1 MADRDL
7 DQVRA
12 ELARVRAELRR
23 TTHNHAATTR
33 LLEAQ
38 HRLMG
43 EEWELR
49 GGGVYR
55 SDGALRLRGGRSV
68 LAPPEARRRAADA
81 FARVL
86 RGRHP
91 GTSWEAR
98 TDPQEED
105 DERT

>member
-23 TTHNHAATTR
+23 THDNHAATTL
-33 LLEAQ
+33 LLEAK

-68 LAPPEARRRAADA
+68 LAPHEARRRAAEA

-91 GTSWEAR
+91 GTSWEGK
-98 TDPQEED
+98 TDDDKED
-105 DERT
+105 E